1 MKTTAT
7 MPRMTGTEAKLELM
21 ILNTETQALEWT
33 DMATLLHGRGA
44 SLELVTRMQDL
55 WEKTK
60 VVGGVLVNIGR
71 VIVLKIWEFM
81 RANSNMVLGAALGA
95 LVNLIP
101 WIGPLL
107 APIGITLGIL
117 QGHRLDKI
125 AEGQQVSYSI
135 IEDLITAAKRF
146 FQLLA
151 DIFLALR
158 DDYFPKTQV
167 AEIDQTGQQA
177 WEAIGRL

>member
-1 MKTTAT
+1 MKTTDTTAT

-21 ILNTETQALEWT
+21 ILNADTQALEWT

-81 RANSNMVLGAALGA
+81 RANSNMVLGTVLGAALGA

-107 APIGITLGIL
+107 APIAMTIGITLGML
-117 QGHRLDKI
+117 HGHRLDKL

-146 FQLLA
+146 FQLFA

-158 DDYFPKTQV
+158 DEYFPNGFQS
-167 AEIDQTGQQA
+167 
-177 WEAIGRL
+177 